1 MTLACLTVMNH
12 RDNQE
17 VGVAHEAIS
26 FRNQPQFSQTISPTS
41 GRSEILS
48 KVAMEYIYNGIL

>member
-26 FRNQPQFSQTISPTS
+26 FRNQPQFSQTIMELSPIS

-48 KVAMEYIYNGIL
+48 KVAME